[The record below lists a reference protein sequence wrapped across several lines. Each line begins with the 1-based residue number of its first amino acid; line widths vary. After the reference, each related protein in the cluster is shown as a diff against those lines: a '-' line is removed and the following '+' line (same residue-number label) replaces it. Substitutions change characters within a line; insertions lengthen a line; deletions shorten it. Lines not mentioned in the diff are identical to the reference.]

1 MHERASCAGQYA
13 RPLRAQRRRSSS
25 PTTGAVGRSA
35 LGSIHAGCRDE
46 SGVGVVRVTARR
58 VTGKVLLVSAAAS
71 VVLFVIAAP
80 FGHDHHGI
88 GLVMSD
94 IFWPLFLISVVVFIL
109 LALLAI
115 AQLVMAR
122 RTRRRPI

>member
-1 MHERASCAGQYA
+1 M
-13 RPLRAQRRRSSS
+13 
-25 PTTGAVGRSA
+25 
-35 LGSIHAGCRDE
+35 
-46 SGVGVVRVTARR
+46 RVTARR
-58 VTGKVLLVSAAAS
+58 VTGKVLLISAAAS

-80 FGHDHHGI
+80 FGQDHHGA

-109 LALLAI
+109 LALAAV

-122 RTRRRPI
+122 RTRRRPA

>member
-1 MHERASCAGQYA
+1 M
-13 RPLRAQRRRSSS
+13 
-25 PTTGAVGRSA
+25 
-35 LGSIHAGCRDE
+35 
-46 SGVGVVRVTARR
+46 RVTARR

-94 IFWPLFLISVVVFIL
+94 IFWPLFLISVGVFII
-109 LALLAI
+109 LALI
-115 AQLVMAR
+115 AAVQLVMAR
-122 RTRRRPI
+122 GTRHRPT